1 MHRTTLHVLTEAEPF
16 SEFNGGAISRWVA
29 NVLRNMAH
37 SVVVCPSADDTWKF
51 APETIC
57 VLRRLRFYKRFRR
70 FIAHLP
76 WFVHRRVIQEI
87 FRPMLARVGPGDIVW
102 IHNRPEFA
110 LALAAHIHRAGA
122 RIALQLHNSHLVDGP
137 AWLMR
142 QVRVDRL
149 IFSSEFLLDQ
159 ARKKF
164 PSLGASS
171 VLYGGADETIFYPPV
186 GGRRNAEIVT
196 VLFAGRLVA
205 EKGAHILLDAM
216 TLLGKQGV
224 PLQAQIV
231 GSSSFGEGEETQYI
245 RDLKAASPTTVQ
257 FLPYR
262 SGAAL
267 GDLFREADMFCSP
280 SVWKEPF
287 GLVNV
292 EALASALPIVS
303 THGGGATEVLA
314 QGGGIMVERGSAA
327 QLASA
332 LRRLTECPELRS
344 ELGGQGYAAF
354 CERFTWSRTRTRAQE
369 IQRMILA

>member
-87 FRPMLARVGPGDIVW
+87 FRPMLARVGSGDIVW

-159 ARKKF
+159 AREKF

-171 VLYGGADETIFYPPV
+171 VL
-186 GGRRNAEIVT
+186 
-196 VLFAGRLVA
+196 
-205 EKGAHILLDAM
+205 
-216 TLLGKQGV
+216 
-224 PLQAQIV
+224 
-231 GSSSFGEGEETQYI
+231 
-245 RDLKAASPTTVQ
+245 
-257 FLPYR
+257 
-262 SGAAL
+262 
-267 GDLFREADMFCSP
+267 
-280 SVWKEPF
+280 
-287 GLVNV
+287 
-292 EALASALPIVS
+292 
-303 THGGGATEVLA
+303 
-314 QGGGIMVERGSAA
+314 
-327 QLASA
+327 
-332 LRRLTECPELRS
+332 
-344 ELGGQGYAAF
+344 
-354 CERFTWSRTRTRAQE
+354 
-369 IQRMILA
+369 